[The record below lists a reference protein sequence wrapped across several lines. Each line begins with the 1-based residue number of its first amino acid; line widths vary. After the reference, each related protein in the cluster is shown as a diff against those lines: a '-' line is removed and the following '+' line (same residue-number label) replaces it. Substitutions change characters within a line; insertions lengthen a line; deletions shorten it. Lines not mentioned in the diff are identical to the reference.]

1 MAFYQTPH
9 YEKTIFS
16 DLLGSWALLKQSVE
30 NEHRTKDCSQLL
42 FYIAVA
48 MSWESLRN
56 LRHMKNT
63 LLLIQS
69 IAQQI
74 GISDETAEFVD
85 DVGNILSEALARLQ
99 KTKLR

>member
-1 MAFYQTPH
+1 MASYQAPY
-9 YEKTIFS
+9 YEKTILS

-48 MSWESLRN
+48 MSWESVQN

-74 GISDETAEFVD
+74 GISAETTEFVD
-85 DVGNILSEALARLQ
+85 DVRDILSEALDRLQ